1 MMLAHYHGQIWNAA
15 EAARSLDVDQNTA
28 RRYLDLLEG
37 VYMVRPLKP
46 WFANVKK
53 RQVKSPKI
61 YLRDSGLLHQLLGIR
76 TERELLLHPKLGAS
90 WEGYA
95 IEEIL
100 KAVRPDQEAFFWRTH
115 NGAELDL
122 LTFKQGRRLGFEC
135 KRTDAPRL
143 TPSMKI
149 AVETLEL
156 NRLMVIYPGDR
167 SYPLHDRIDVVPL
180 SFFAKPGAMKI

>member
-1 MMLAHYHGQIWNAA
+1 MMLAHYHGRIWNAA

-37 VYMVRPLKP
+37 VYMVRSLKP

-100 KAVRPDQEAFFWRTH
+100 KAVRPDEEAFFWRTH

-122 LTFKQGRRLGFEC
+122 LTFKHGRRIGFEC

-149 AVETLEL
+149 AVETLAL
-156 NRLMVIYPGDR
+156 NRLMVIYPGDH

-180 SFFAKPGAMKI
+180 SFFARPGAMKI